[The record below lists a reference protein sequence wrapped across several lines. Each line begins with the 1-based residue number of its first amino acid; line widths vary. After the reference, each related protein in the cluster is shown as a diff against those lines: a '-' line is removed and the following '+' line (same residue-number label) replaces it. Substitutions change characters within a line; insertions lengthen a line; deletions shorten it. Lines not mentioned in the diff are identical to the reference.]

1 VAAIVAVWLLLTA
14 VVLAVK
20 VAVVAPAAMLTDA
33 GTVTNGALLARVTTA
48 AEEAGALSE
57 TVQVEEA
64 PPLTLVG

>member
-1 VAAIVAVWLLLTA
+1 MATIAAVWLLLTA

-33 GTVTNGALLARVTTA
+33 GTVTNGALLEVTRQPK
-48 AEEAGALSE
+48 AGAPRNGTS
-57 TVQVEEA
+57 QEA